1 MISFKRKPRE
11 LPELPV
17 PLSPAL
23 EAARAQI
30 EQVVQQATEKVDA
43 TIARLRSHL
52 EERDRKEN
60 RT

>member
-1 MISFKRKPRE
+1 MISFKRKSRE

-17 PLSPAL
+17 PLNPAL

-30 EQVVQQATEKVDA
+30 EQVVKQATEKVDA

-52 EERDRKEN
+52 EERDRKDQ
-60 RT
+60 TT